1 MIKFYSAKITDF
13 TQADYA
19 DMYSLLDCALKEKI
33 DSKKDETAKKLS
45 LLGYILLYK
54 GFDEIYKKDNV
65 KLYFNSKGKPLC
77 DFCYFSISHSK
88 DMAVCVFDDVPIGV
102 DIQYFHNVK
111 YRKKYKLFNEK
122 ENIYVNCEQSNIS
135 KKFIEVFAKKEA
147 AIKMLGWSLSQA
159 ALIDTFSDKFL
170 FKVLENDSFFI
181 VICSE
186 NKKVM

>member
-1 MIKFYSAKITDF
+1 MLF
-13 TQADYA
+13 
-19 DMYSLLDCALKEKI
+19 
-33 DSKKDETAKKLS
+33 
-45 LLGYILLYK
+45 
-54 GFDEIYKKDNV
+54 IY
-65 KLYFNSKGKPLC
+65 L
-77 DFCYFSISHSK
+77 IRW
-88 DMAVCVFDDVPIGV
+88 I
-102 DIQYFHNVK
+102 
-111 YRKKYKLFNEK
+111 FNEK

-147 AIKMLGWSLSQA
+147 AIKMLGWSMSQA